1 MILLFFSD
9 SLAMSMLATVHN
21 GHTVPPPL
29 SFTSALTSLLL
40 LRKDWA
46 RRDRHKTSLRLV
58 TLCSSCKFTLSE
70 SLFLI
75 WIQIL
80 VTLVWS
86 AARLWLLC
94 TCHTTCL
101 ALARV
106 YPCGNLPHADPT
118 YTLTKWP
125 WKPLRRIWDE
135 GRRSNPE
142 DTVLTLTSDLNKWH
156 NVWEN
161 VSLRN
166 HLCSERREEL
176 CSFQQ
181 VVLAWMRNSQD
192 SDCRTEH

>member
-21 GHTVPPPL
+21 GHIVPPPL
-29 SFTSALTSLLL
+29 SFTLALTSLLL

-46 RRDRHKTSLRLV
+46 RRDRDKTSLRLV
-58 TLCSSCKFTLSE
+58 TLCSSCKFTLSV
-70 SLFLI
+70 SLFLF

-80 VTLVWS
+80 VTLVLS

-106 YPCGNLPHADPT
+106 FPCGNLPHADPT

-142 DTVLTLTSDLNKWH
+142 DTVLTLTSDTMYG
-156 NVWEN
+156 
-161 VSLRN
+161 RMC
-166 HLCSERREEL
+166 LCVTTCAQREEKSSALSKKL
-176 CSFQQ
+176 C
-181 VVLAWMRNSQD
+181 LLEWETATTL
-192 SDCRTEH
+192 DCRTEH

>member
-1 MILLFFSD
+1 MILIFFSD

-21 GHTVPPPL
+21 GHIVPPPL
-29 SFTSALTSLLL
+29 SFTSALTFLLL

-46 RRDRHKTSLRLV
+46 RRDKTSLRSV
-58 TLCSSCKFTLSE
+58 TLCSSCKFTLSV
-70 SLFLI
+70 SLFLF

-86 AARLWLLC
+86 AAWLWLLC

-125 WKPLRRIWDE
+125 WRPLRRIWDE
-135 GRRSNPE
+135 GRRSKPE
-142 DTVLTLTSDLNKWH
+142 DTVLTLTSDTMYG
-156 NVWEN
+156 
-161 VSLRN
+161 RMC
-166 HLCSERREEL
+166 LCVTTCAQREEL
-176 CSFQQ
+176 CSFQK
-181 VVLAWMRNSQD
+181 VVLAWMRNSHN